1 MMECESCAA
10 VGLRVPAIGQASNS
24 DWAGYHLC
32 QDCITEY
39 DSRPVFTPPSRPNEF
54 EAEVEENMEA
64 EAEETIE
71 ALRELGED
79 WAEAEYRVREIEGSV
94 L

>member
-1 MMECESCAA
+1 MYEIQNRSRDW
-10 VGLRVPAIGQASNS
+10 GYRQWSPDGIG
-24 DWAGYHLC
+24 G
-32 QDCITEY
+32 
-39 DSRPVFTPPSRPNEF
+39 PNEF
-54 EAEVEENMEA
+54 ETEA
-64 EAEETIE
+64 EAVEVIE